1 MAVTVTIF
9 DPETQNSKTINV
21 AVESSM
27 IQGDEDAEY
36 DFYIRM
42 TTDAT
47 RGPAGEDA
55 IPTEVFRSL
64 SDLALGTRRFKI
76 KDTESTGDTD
86 PYDTITDALEDY
98 ILKMVEGVNPGE
110 HMYFGT

>member
-1 MAVTVTIF
+1 MAVSVTVF

-47 RGPAGEDA
+47 RGPTGEDE

-64 SDLALGTRRFKI
+64 SDLALGTRQFKV
-76 KDTESTGDTD
+76 DTAD

-98 ILKMVEGVNPGE
+98 ILKIIEGVNPGE